1 MHCCRHTFD
10 SFLIYQGYAVEE
22 VALIVGDM
30 SEEIRKTHYHVFQE
44 YDVRTRSKT
53 RSLMNSLF

>member
-1 MHCCRHTFD
+1 MHCCRHTFV

-22 VALIVGDM
+22 VALIVGDTP
-30 SEEIRKTHYHVFQE
+30 EEIRKTYYHIFQE
-44 YDVRTRSKT
+44 YEVRTRSKT